1 MVNARIVASLD
12 RKRLGTTSSSNPK
25 CHAEA
30 FPIKAS
36 DHSTGIFSRPA
47 RLELETSFGLLSSG
61 DNWLTADG
69 WR

>member
-1 MVNARIVASLD
+1 VRQRRMRSY

-36 DHSTGIFSRPA
+36 D
-47 RLELETSFGLLSSG
+47 
-61 DNWLTADG
+61 
-69 WR
+69 

>member
-1 MVNARIVASLD
+1 MKSY

-36 DHSTGIFSRPA
+36 DHPEVIP
-47 RLELETSFGLLSSG
+47 SG
-61 DNWLTADG
+61 SESQMPGGATAKG
-69 WR
+69 AFLQPQAC